1 MTLRPILGLAALL
14 CSTPVL
20 AQSITP
26 QMLRDHVAVLASDT
40 YEGREPGT
48 AGGDRAEA
56 YVLQAFADAGLK
68 PGAPDGRWRQEV
80 SLTSV
85 RSVSSS
91 GSVTRDGRTTSLPGV
106 VATGKMPDTRIAGVG
121 MVYAGGLDGA
131 ALAAGPVR
139 DKVVVMTLG
148 PGRSAKLEALARA
161 GAAAAIFVAPA
172 TLKEAELREA
182 FGHATVRD
190 GSVEPMLVAYLS
202 EAQAAAL
209 LGPQAA
215 TLTKVGAAK
224 DFRAVALDGTV
235 ALSAVTVRNR
245 YTTANIVGMIPGTA
259 TPNEAVLLSAHWDH
273 IGICRPEGAPDRIC
287 NGAADNA
294 SGTAILIEVAKV
306 LAKGPPSKR
315 SIYFVA
321 TTAEEKGLIGADA
334 YAAAVAET
342 PLKIVANLNIDTAA
356 IVPTGMP
363 VAMVGR
369 GNHPKIDAIVDAT
382 ARAIGRKVDTDTE
395 ANIMVQ
401 RQDGWAFGKR
411 GIPAVMATGSV
422 SDMKRLFAYLEGPY
436 HKPNDDLAHIDLS
449 GAAEDAD
456 LHVALA
462 RALADPARYPAN

>member
-14 CSTPVL
+14 CSTSVL

-26 QMLRDHVAVLASDT
+26 QMLRDHVAVLASDA

-80 SLTSV
+80 ALTNV
-85 RSVSSS
+85 RSESSA
-91 GSVTRDGRTTSLPGV
+91 GSVTRKGSTTALSGLVAMGR
-106 VATGKMPDTRIAGVG
+106 MPDERIAGVG
-121 MVYAGGLDGA
+121 LVYAGGMDGA
-131 ALAAGPVR
+131 ALTAAPVR
-139 DKVVVMTLG
+139 DKVVVMALG
-148 PGRSAKLEALARA
+148 PGRTAKLEALARA
-161 GAAAAIFVAPA
+161 GATGAIFLAPP
-172 TLKEAELREA
+172 TLKDAELREA

-190 GSVEPMLVAYLS
+190 GGVEPMLVGYVS
-202 EAQAAAL
+202 EAQAPAL
-209 LGPQAA
+209 LGPQSA
-215 TLTKVGAAK
+215 TLLKYGAAK
-224 DFRAVALDGTV
+224 DFRPVALDGTV
-235 ALSAVTVRNR
+235 AMSAHTTRNR
-245 YTTANIVGMIPGTA
+245 YTTANIVGMIPGT
-259 TPNEAVLLSAHWDH
+259 TRPEEAVLLSAHWDH
-273 IGICRPEGAPDRIC
+273 IGICRPVGAPDRIC

-306 LAKGPPSKR
+306 LTKGPRPAR

-369 GNHPKIDAIVDAT
+369 GNYPRIDAIVDAT

-422 SDMKRLFAYLEGPY
+422 SDMKRLFAYLDGPY

-462 RALADPARYPAN
+462 RTLADPARYPAN